1 MTLNRRRVGIGM
13 ALGLSGLALV
23 PLIVT
28 RVENHQ
34 AGETARL
41 LPQDKSAGPSPRR
54 TAVVFFSRSGNT
66 ALLSRHLARRLD
78 ASLFRL
84 EASDYDLGFIGW
96 VNAMRDAGNHEA
108 AISPR
113 TIDLAGHDAVYLG
126 APIWMY
132 SPAPPIWQFVEHHR
146 FDGQR
151 VVLFNTFNSR
161 FKPEYVETF
170 REKVLQRGARAFEHQ
185 FIWRGRMGRQRSPH
199 EMLAAFDSAWAP
211 TTAN

>member
-1 MTLNRRRVGIGM
+1 MMLNRRRVGIGM
-13 ALGLSGLALV
+13 AIGLSGLALV

-41 LPQDKSAGPSPRR
+41 LPDDKSAGPSPQR

-84 EASDYDLGFIGW
+84 KASDYDLGFIGW
-96 VNAMRDAGNHEA
+96 VNAMRDAGNHET

-126 APIWMY
+126 SPIWMY

-161 FKPEYVETF
+161 FKPEYVETSGRRSCNEAPVPSSTSSF
-170 REKVLQRGARAFEHQ
+170 GAAEWAGSALPRRC
-185 FIWRGRMGRQRSPH
+185 WRPSTRRGRRQQPH
-199 EMLAAFDSAWAP
+199 
-211 TTAN
+211 

>member
-1 MTLNRRRVGIGM
+1 MLNRRRVGIGIGI
-13 ALGLSGLALV
+13 GLSGLALV

-41 LPQDKSAGPSPRR
+41 LPHDQSAGHSPRR

-126 APIWMY
+126 SPIWMY
-132 SPAPPIWQFVEHHR
+132 GPAPPIWQMLSSTIASTVNGWCCSTPSTAASSRSTSRPSERRSCNEAPGLRAPAFVR
-146 FDGQR
+146 
-151 VVLFNTFNSR
+151 
-161 FKPEYVETF
+161 
-170 REKVLQRGARAFEHQ
+170 RG
-185 FIWRGRMGRQRSPH
+185 
-199 EMLAAFDSAWAP
+199 
-211 TTAN
+211 